1 MKQTARA
8 ALRLVLLAV
17 PCVIA
22 ACYGMSARFTKQ
34 GRVIDKDS
42 HAGVGDMKVGCID
55 SAGKEVASAITNT
68 AWIDPAPDAGVA
80 GAADTGVEVPDTT
93 TGTYTL
99 WHDVECDHLEVT
111 DTKSPARY
119 VAQKT
124 VPYAT
129 ETVVLE
135 KVK

>member
-1 MKQTARA
+1 MKQIARA

-42 HAGVGDMKVGCID
+42 HVGVGDIKVGCID
-55 SAGKEVASAITNT
+55 STGKEVASAITTT
-68 AWIDPAPDAGVA
+68 AWVDPASDGGERAPDA
-80 GAADTGVEVPDTT
+80 GVEVPDTT

-99 WHDVECDHLEVT
+99 WHDIECAHLEVT

-119 VAQKT
+119 VAQPN
-124 VPYAT
+124 VPYAV
-129 ETVVLE
+129 ETVLLE